1 MQENGTQN
9 VVCKMAAILA
19 RPQYVNTFDDI
30 SIQHIISIAEPCTV
44 VEDTIILNI
53 FQVIASLCYAVAP
66 DQRQAI
72 T

>member
-1 MQENGTQN
+1 MSLKILLGIPINGGE
-9 VVCKMAAILA
+9 
-19 RPQYVNTFDDI
+19 Y
-30 SIQHIISIAEPCTV
+30 

>member
-1 MQENGTQN
+1 MDDCLKLIESYEKNTIN
-9 VVCKMAAILA
+9 VMMI
-19 RPQYVNTFDDI
+19 
-30 SIQHIISIAEPCTV
+30 

-53 FQVIASLCYAVAP
+53 FQVIASLCYVVVP

>member
-1 MQENGTQN
+1 M
-9 VVCKMAAILA
+9 VVVVVMMMMMMMMMMMLI
-19 RPQYVNTFDDI
+19 
-30 SIQHIISIAEPCTV
+30 

-53 FQVIASLCYAVAP
+53 FQVIASLFYVVAP